1 MEPASVRAGAEL
13 VMSEDRPRHP
23 LCITPAFGTP
33 RSSQVEMIDRQA
45 TEILEL
51 KAKLEAAAGREHKAN
66 NRIQAA
72 EGALEMIATLL
83 GLAPDA
89 TPLQVVEAAIA
100 RLR

>member
-1 MEPASVRAGAEL
+1 
-13 VMSEDRPRHP
+13 MSPDRPRHP
-23 LCITPAFGTP
+23 LCITPPFGTP
-33 RSSQVEMIDRQA
+33 RGAQVETIDRQA

-72 EGALEMIATLL
+72 EGALEMLAPLL
-83 GLAPDA
+83 GLDASA
-89 TPLQVVEAAIA
+89 TPRQVVEAAIA